1 MPTLDSYIFFDGQ
14 CADAM
19 RFYERTLG
27 ATVQMMMTYAQ
38 SPDPKACPPG
48 DPNRVMHASIGLP
61 GGRMLMAS
69 DSPEG
74 MHKAMTGFALALNY
88 DTADEAR
95 KVFGALSEGG
105 QVMMPMGQTFWVET
119 FGMLT
124 DRFGT
129 PWMVSGGKQA
139 QM

>member
-14 CADAM
+14 CADALA
-19 RFYERTLG
+19 FYELVLG
-27 ATVQMMMTYAQ
+27 AKVTFSMTYGQ

-48 DPNRVMHASIGLP
+48 DPNRVMHASLHLP

-69 DSPEG
+69 DTPEG
-74 MHKAMTGFALALNY
+74 MGKPMQGFALALNY
-88 DTADEAR
+88 DSADEAR
-95 KVFGALSEGG
+95 KVFAAISEGG
-105 QVMMPMGQTFWVET
+105 SVMMPMGQTFWVET
-119 FGMLT
+119 FGMCN